1 MGNLGN
7 RRKIFLLGFM
17 GSGKTTVGQKLA
29 QRLGWRF
36 LDLDET
42 IEHSLQ
48 RTITQ
53 IFADRGEPF
62 FREIEYETL
71 HRLIAEAD
79 AGRAS
84 VIALGGGT
92 FAQFQNVQLIRS
104 LGGVTIWLRCPPAE
118 LLFRCAT
125 MNNRPLFRDEASFR
139 QLYQE
144 REPFYQQA
152 DFTVDTA
159 GLKPEEVVESIL
171 RLGLF

>member
-1 MGNLGN
+1 MGALEN
-7 RRKIFLLGFM
+7 RRPIYLLGFM
-17 GSGKTTVGQKLA
+17 GSGKTTVGRRLA
-29 QRLGWRF
+29 QRVGWRF

-42 IEHSLQ
+42 IEEQLHSS
-48 RTITQ
+48 ISQ

-62 FREIEYETL
+62 FREAEHETL
-71 HRLIAEAD
+71 RRLLAD
-79 AGRAS
+79 AERAPAC

-92 FAQFQNVQLIRS
+92 FAQPLNLQLIRS
-104 LGGVTIWLRCPPAE
+104 NGGATIWLCCPLDE

-139 QLYQE
+139 ELYRQ
-144 REPFYQQA
+144 REPFYEQA

-159 GLKPEEVVESIL
+159 GLGPDAVVDGII